1 MDVDFFSDD
10 ETFET
15 LGESELAALE
25 ENALK
30 STQPLVLRSVNTSN
44 RATTIPTSTVR
55 YNQSRPTLYRTLHQ
69 QPQQQIHHQQQEH
82 QKNRWGHT
90 ADSKYRETSTTNFG
104 PTTVP
109 TLRDVTPQNSQNGG
123 GYNQIP
129 PAEYNR
135 YDETTELQD
144 TTGPRVRHQEDAF
157 YHQGRY
163 QQVQHGITAQDDEN
177 YDGMEY
183 DANDL
188 DELLGAVSHGGG
200 AAVPITSGND
210 GQSGAMGQLRHQ
222 RDSVREQELEAK
234 IMELEEKLNYL
245 HQAHQTAESKA
256 LAKAGEVSIVRN
268 KIDKVVRE
276 HEKQLQLQ
284 HAVQKEER
292 ERLEQKLRVAKEEAE
307 KFRTLNMFL
316 SNDVEEMKR
325 KNKALERSGMA
336 GDNTGRGNRQASP
349 ITTPKKKKAL
359 PHRDGF
365 DDDEIVM
372 ASPKFNSKTMTPSKK
387 RKRQPLGSPVG
398 PLPLSQS
405 RAPAVEGSRHLH
417 VIDEEIL
424 QRLWSDDHRFD
435 LFEALA
441 AHRSGQGSIRTL
453 ESLSKYTLPSA
464 PDTTLSSLFIDK
476 ITAFKAASSKAEFP
490 AVVCKSLLSIWQ
502 GIIHDRFWVPFHL
515 ILDLL
520 SFVVMWDPGSTCAT
534 MLNEAVE
541 LLQLTIDINAMP
553 RINRTTERKLV
564 LEIDTNK
571 CLILLES
578 IAFGTMAEETLLRRF
593 WKLIRVDFPFILLS
607 AAQPL
612 QDIQRFVSMLCTSV
626 FGDSFGPQL
635 SNEAEQRQN
644 ESHILDGVTRLLIE
658 VPDVSA
664 EEPGSRRSKIVQLRK
679 EVVHFLGCLVG
690 TERGSKLLISHNSA
704 LSRLVRR
711 VSDELDDIYDFK
723 GDVGSSV
730 ELVNIAVRLL
740 HGIIITHPGIP
751 LGTKLSGGAPHKH
764 LVAMT
769 RLAFSQRLLQEAGIE
784 EDVRE
789 YAYSILE
796 MSVTPQEGEALQ
808 ELFNTPQTVSGR

>member
-1 MDVDFFSDD
+1 MMDDDFFSDD
-10 ETFET
+10 ETFKT

-25 ENALK
+25 ENALN
-30 STQPLVLRSVNTSN
+30 STQPPQVQRLFSARVAGN
-44 RATTIPTSTVR
+44 RATTVPTQSGPTS
-55 YNQSRPTLYRTLHQ
+55 YRTPCQQ
-69 QPQQQIHHQQQEH
+69 QPQKQQQ
-82 QKNRWGHT
+82 QRDQWRPT
-90 ADSKYRETSTTNFG
+90 AGSKSRQTNSTNFG

-109 TLRDVTPQNSQNGG
+109 ALRDVTLRDTPQNSQSGR

-135 YDETTELQD
+135 YDETTELRD
-144 TTGPRVRHQEDAF
+144 TTGPRVPHQEDA
-157 YHQGRY
+157 YYYQGQHQQARQGFA
-163 QQVQHGITAQDDEN
+163 AQDDEN

-188 DELLGAVSHGGG
+188 DELLGAVNHGAE
-200 AAVPITSGND
+200 AALPMASGND
-210 GQSGAMGQLRHQ
+210 GQWGAMGYQHRHQ
-222 RDSVREQELEAK
+222 RDTTREQELQAK

-256 LAKAGEVSIVRN
+256 LAKAGEVAIVRN
-268 KIDKVVRE
+268 KIDKAGRE
-276 HEKQLQLQ
+276 HERQLQQL
-284 HAVQKEER
+284 HTNQKEER
-292 ERLEQKLRVAKEEAE
+292 EKLEQELRVAREEAE
-307 KFRTLNMFL
+307 KLRTRIMFL
-316 SNDVEEMKR
+316 SNDLEEIIR
-325 KNKALERSGMA
+325 KNKALEKSATA
-336 GDNTGRGNRQASP
+336 GDDTDRGNGQASP
-349 ITTPKKKKAL
+349 MTTPKKKKPL

-372 ASPKFNSKTMTPSKK
+372 TSPKCKLKAMIPSKK
-387 RKRQPLGSPVG
+387 RKRQLLESPIGS
-398 PLPLSQS
+398 LPLSQS
-405 RAPAVEGSRHLH
+405 RRTPFVESSRHLH

-424 QRLWSDDHRFD
+424 QRLWCDDHRFD

-441 AHRSGQGSIRTL
+441 THRSVQGNIRTL
-453 ESLSKYTLPSA
+453 EALSKYTLPSV

-476 ITAFKAASSKAEFP
+476 ITALKVTHPKAEFP
-490 AVVCKSLLSIWQ
+490 AVVCRSLLSVWQ
-502 GIIHDRFWVPFHL
+502 GIMHDRFWEPFHF

-520 SFVVMWDPGSTCAT
+520 SFVVMWDPGNTCAT

-541 LLQLTIDINAMP
+541 LIQLTIDVNAMP
-553 RINRTTERKLV
+553 RINRTTEKKLV
-564 LEIDTNK
+564 SEIDTNK

-593 WKLIRVDFPFILLS
+593 WKLIRVDFPFILLN

-635 SNEAEQRQN
+635 SNEAQQRQN
-644 ESHILDGVTRLLIE
+644 ESHILEGVTRLLVE
-658 VPDVSA
+658 VPDVGA
-664 EEPGSRRSKIVQLRK
+664 EEPGSRHSQIVQLRK

-690 TERGSKLLISHNSA
+690 TERGSKLIISHNSA
-704 LSRLVRR
+704 FSRLVRR
-711 VSDELDDIYDFK
+711 ISDELDYVYDFK
-723 GDVGSSV
+723 GDVRSSV

-740 HGIIITHPGIP
+740 HGIIITHPGVP
-751 LGTKLSGGAPHKH
+751 LGTKLSGGATHKH

-808 ELFNTPQTVSGR
+808 ELFNTPQAVSGR